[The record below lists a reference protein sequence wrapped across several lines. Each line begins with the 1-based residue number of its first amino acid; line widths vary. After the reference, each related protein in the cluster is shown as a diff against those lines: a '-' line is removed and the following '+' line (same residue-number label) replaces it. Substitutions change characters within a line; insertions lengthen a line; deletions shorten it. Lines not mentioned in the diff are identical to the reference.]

1 MIRKKNGHGSNLH
14 QRSNLWRHCTN
25 IRTLKQIHGFM
36 VIHGFNSSRSA
47 LRELIYTCAIA
58 LSGTMD
64 YAHQL
69 FKQISEPDIFMWNTM
84 IRGSAQSPAPS
95 NAISIYTKME
105 ARGVRPDNFTFPFLL
120 KACTK
125 LSLVKMGNGIHGK
138 IIKLGFEHNTFV
150 RNTLIYFHANCGNLV
165 VATML
170 FDGLAKRDVV
180 AWSALTAGYARRGN
194 LEMARQIFDEMP
206 VKDLVSWNVMITG
219 YAKRGEMDC
228 ARKLFDQVPERDVVT
243 WNAMIA
249 GYVLSGSNDQALEM
263 FEEMRRAGEQPDE
276 VTMLS
281 LLSACADSG
290 ALEAGQQIHSSLLET
305 DSRLSIVLGNALID
319 MYAKC
324 GSIEKALDV
333 FRGMTEKDVSTWNSI
348 IGGLAFHGHAEQSI
362 CLFKEML
369 REKIRPNEITFVGV
383 LVACSHGG
391 MVDEGRR
398 YFYLMR
404 IQYDIEPNL
413 KHYGCMVDMLGRG
426 GLLDEAFKF
435 VEAMDVEPNAIIWR
449 TLLGACRTH
458 GNVELG
464 ERANERLLA
473 MRRDQSGDYVLLS
486 NIYAS
491 MGEWDGV
498 EKVRKLMDDSGVKK
512 EPGCSLIEADHKDLM
527 NFLFES
533 KPSLNP
539 RNSSV

>member
-1 MIRKKNGHGSNLH
+1 
-14 QRSNLWRHCTN
+14 
-25 IRTLKQIHGFM
+25 
-36 VIHGFNSSRSA
+36 
-47 LRELIYTCAIA
+47 
-58 LSGTMD
+58 
-64 YAHQL
+64 
-69 FKQISEPDIFMWNTM
+69 
-84 IRGSAQSPAPS
+84 
-95 NAISIYTKME
+95 
-105 ARGVRPDNFTFPFLL
+105 
-120 KACTK
+120 
-125 LSLVKMGNGIHGK
+125 
-138 IIKLGFEHNTFV
+138 
-150 RNTLIYFHANCGNLV
+150 
-165 VATML
+165 
-170 FDGLAKRDVV
+170 
-180 AWSALTAGYARRGN
+180 
-194 LEMARQIFDEMP
+194 
-206 VKDLVSWNVMITG
+206 
-219 YAKRGEMDC
+219 
-228 ARKLFDQVPERDVVT
+228 
-243 WNAMIA
+243 MIA

-290 ALEAGQQIHSSLLET
+290 ALEAGKQIHSSLLEMG
-305 DSRLSIVLGNALID
+305 SGLSIVLGNALID

-348 IGGLAFHGHAEQSI
+348 IGGLVFHGHAEQSI

-369 REKIRPNEITFVGV
+369 REKIKSGQMRSLLLVSWLPVVMVGW
-383 LVACSHGG
+383 LMRS
-391 MVDEGRR
+391 RR
-398 YFYLMR
+398 YFNLMR
-404 IQYDIEPNL
+404 IQYGIEPNI
-413 KHYGCMVDMLGRG
+413 KHYGCMVDMLGRR

-435 VEAMDVEPNAIIWR
+435 VEVMDVEPNAIIWR
-449 TLLGACRTH
+449 TLLGACGTH
-458 GNVELG
+458 GNIELG

-527 NFLFES
+527 IFLFES

-539 RNSSV
+539 SLISLCKKTVQANALQTRKTMLFDYSM